1 MSTLLESQL
10 RECVGPYPQA
20 YPDQLIQQFP
30 RIADR
35 VACLWGKSE
44 LDDYFNALLIDDRG
58 GRQGFPVRV
67 GSELIVLSLI
77 YDLVRARPLAQP
89 PAIWGLSVRRD

>member
-10 RECVGPYPQA
+10 RECVGPYAQA
-20 YPDQLIQQFP
+20 YPDQLIRLFP

-35 VACLWGKSE
+35 VAGLWGKPE

-58 GRQGFPVRV
+58 DRRGFPLPVA
-67 GSELIVLSLI
+67 SELMVLSRV
-77 YDLVRARPLAQP
+77 YDLVRKIPLARPP
-89 PAIWGLSVRRD
+89 DIWGLVARL